1 MDGLVIG
8 YFKLYYGE
16 LDMVVILLGLKKDVN
31 KKLNIVLVIFL
42 IDDRKMD
49 VDLL

>member
-1 MDGLVIG
+1 MDGLVIS

-16 LDMVVILLGLKKDVN
+16 LDMVVILLGLKNVN

-42 IDDRKMD
+42 IDDRMMD